1 MEFPLKR
8 TARTTAII
16 KVAFVA
22 YVAADRSISAI
33 EDKHNAPDVDDMSVL
48 GGTLLPMMMP
58 T

>member
-8 TARTTAII
+8 TERTTAII

-22 YVAADRSISAI
+22 YAAVDQSISEI
-33 EDKHNAPDVDDMSVL
+33 KDKHNAPDVDDMSVL
-48 GGTLLPMMMP
+48 GGAALPMMVP